1 MLRPKPLLAL
11 ILALSIFAVL
21 KAPPLRAEA
30 AASDLPTLNRMAFP
44 DLPADKSY
52 SYIVIGHGYGRSV
65 SLHNMPHQLPAASLL
80 ANIDKLKDL
89 NADFVVMLGDVYW
102 RMETP
107 WVTAFQ
113 KQIMD
118 RIGIPFINAVGN
130 HDITRYSAAG
140 KVVLDANVYKERFG
154 DTYFSFRAGSDF
166 HIVVDTVTGGRSIQ
180 GAQKKFLEA
189 KIAAAAANPDVRNVM
204 FWSHHLVWTQID
216 PNYAELKGM
225 PGNWNFKS
233 EIYPLIQDLAKTKN
247 VYWGSGNFGEPPN
260 ISLFYDRR
268 QQENLTVFATGLG
281 DTRHDLVLHVTVSND
296 AKVSIKPISLT
307 GDALPA
313 IEKFDVAANKKI
325 ADQWY
330 ALNWNFLVE
339 RPRPNPPNLREKFEL
354 VFSVRYFWHGIFAA
368 SSFWIGV
375 LLTGAVLIFVRRRRY
390 R

>member
-1 MLRPKPLLAL
+1 MLHPRKLLSQVLAIVVVTALVPL
-11 ILALSIFAVL
+11 
-21 KAPPLRAEA
+21 PQRAEA
-30 AASDLPTLNRMAFP
+30 ALSTVPTLNRME
-44 DLPADKSY
+44 LPVLPEDKSY

-80 ANIDKLKDL
+80 ANIDKLKALD
-89 NADFVVMLGDVYW
+89 ADFVVMLGDVYW

-107 WVTAFQ
+107 WVTAFE

-140 KVVLDANVYKERFG
+140 KVVLDADAYKKRFG
-154 DTYFSFRAGSDF
+154 TTYFSFRAGRDF
-166 HIVVDTVTGGRSIQ
+166 HIVVDTVTAGRSIR

-189 KIAAAAANPDVRNVM
+189 QIAAASANPDVRNVM

-216 PNYAELKGM
+216 PNYADLKGK

-233 EIYPLIQDLAKTKN
+233 EIYPLVQELAKTKN

-281 DTRHDLVLHVTVSND
+281 DTRHDLVLHVTVGDD

-307 GDALPA
+307 GDALPE

-375 LLTGAVLIFVRRRRY
+375 LLTGAVLMFVRRRRY